1 MKPII
6 LSGIQPSGRL
16 HIGNY
21 LGALKNFVDLQNL
34 PASGGQRQ
42 YDCFFMIADLHSLT
56 ETYAAADKKSQL
68 IDLAATYLAAGLN
81 PRRSVQFFQSHIS
94 AHTELAWIL
103 NTITPMGELARM
115 TQYKDKAHRAMMVF
129 ANQIDQAHKK
139 AANSGKKD
147 IEYAKEVYA
156 YVESTTNETQ
166 KDYSEVFNFGIANT
180 GLFTYPVL
188 MAADILLYGTT
199 LVPVGDDQD
208 QHLELTRTL
217 ARKFNARFGQTFVEP
232 KALHTETPRIM
243 SLDNPEKKMSKSQ
256 PSGCLFLDDEPEVI
270 RKKVMSAVTDSGSEV
285 KFDEVNKPGVSNLLR
300 ILSAVT
306 GKAIPQLETE
316 FAGQQYGAFKSAVA
330 DALITYL
337 APIREKKLA
346 LLKKP
351 NTVLKAFAKG
361 EKRARKVADQ
371 KLAEIYEKVG
381 LI

>member
-21 LGALKNFVDLQNL
+21 LGALKNFVDLQN
-34 PASGGQRQ
+34 SGQ

-56 ETYAAADKKSQL
+56 ETYAVADKKTQL
-68 IDLAATYLAAGLN
+68 LDLASTYLSAGFD
-81 PRRSVQFFQSHIS
+81 PKKSVQFFQSHIS

-103 NTITPMGELARM
+103 NTITPMGELERM
-115 TQYKDKAHRAMMVF
+115 TQYKDK
-129 ANQIDQAHKK
+129 
-139 AANSGKKD
+139 SGRM
-147 IEYAKEVYA
+147 E
-156 YVESTTNETQ
+156 TN
-166 KDYSEVFNFGIANT
+166 A
-180 GLFTYPVL
+180 GLFTYPAL
-188 MAADILLYGTT
+188 MASDILLYSTT

-217 ARKFNARFGQTFVEP
+217 ARKFNGKFGQTFPEP

-285 KFDEVNKPGVSNLLR
+285 KLDETNKPGVSNLLR
-300 ILSAVT
+300 IMKAVT
-306 GKAIPQLETE
+306 GKSIEQLEAE
-316 FAGQQYGAFKSAVA
+316 FAGKQYGAFKSAVA
-330 DALITYL
+330 DTLIAYL
-337 APIREKKLA
+337 APIRERKA
-346 LLKKP
+346 ELLKSPKK
-351 NTVLKAFAKG
+351 VLKAFAKG
-361 EKRARKVADQ
+361 EKRARKVAEQ
-371 KLAEIYEKVG
+371 KLAEVYEKVG